1 MPKLSISFKNTQ
13 KDLKLYKYLYE
24 LEDRSDEIKKYL
36 FEALEPVLHFKQDE
50 ENRKNKYS

>member
-24 LEDRSDEIKKYL
+24 LEDRSDEIKRYL
-36 FEALEPVLHFKQDE
+36 FEALEPVLHFKEDE
-50 ENRKNKYS
+50 ENRKNRYY